1 MQKAE
6 LNELYDEWIQA
17 IYRYTLSRVKHVDDA
32 QDITSQTFLSAW
44 QNRERYQERGEFV
57 AWLFSIARNK
67 IKDHFRQAQRKQKRI
82 QTLGDDE
89 IYKTSAEPL
98 HETLIALRQ
107 VISTLSE
114 KEQELIRLRYVA
126 GLDFATIAKISRRS
140 PAACRDAAIRPGW
153 SCFCMSGDRT
163 AAARKRSWIA

>member
-1 MQKAE
+1 MQKTE
-6 LNELYDEWIQA
+6 LNELYDKWIQP

-32 QDITSQTFLSAW
+32 KDITSQTFLSAW
-44 QNRERYQERGEFV
+44 QHRERYQERGEFT

-67 IKDHFRQAQRKQKRI
+67 INDHFRQARRKRNTI

-89 IYKTSAEPL
+89 IYEVSAEPQ

-107 VISTLSE
+107 VVNTLSE

-126 GLDFATIAKISRRS
+126 GLDFASIAKISHRS
-140 PAACRDAAIRPGW
+140 QVAIRKAC
-153 SCFCMSGDRT
+153 SRLVTKLKAHFEQEQE
-163 AAARKRSWIA
+163 

>member
-1 MQKAE
+1 MRKAE

-17 IYRYTLSRVKHVDDA
+17 IYRYTLSRVRHVDDA

-44 QNRERYQERGEFV
+44 QNRERYQERGEFA

-67 IKDHFRQAQRKQKRI
+67 INDHFRQAQRKQNRI

-89 IYKTSAEPL
+89 IYKLSAEPQ

-140 PAACRDAAIRPGW
+140 PAACRKACSRLVAKLKAH
-153 SCFCMSGDRT
+153 FEQEQE
-163 AAARKRSWIA
+163 